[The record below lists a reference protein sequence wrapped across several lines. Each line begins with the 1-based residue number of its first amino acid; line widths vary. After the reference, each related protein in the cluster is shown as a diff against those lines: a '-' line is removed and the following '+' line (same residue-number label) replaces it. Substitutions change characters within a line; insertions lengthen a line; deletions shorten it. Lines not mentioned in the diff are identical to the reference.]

1 MKKNASSKILLSLGV
16 ATLLYS
22 SAFAQEINLTESS
35 DVGNY
40 FEENGKDINLKNPDK
55 YKGQDLN
62 IKMGV
67 WDLPNDDYDSADYRL
82 NIDIGKN
89 NTLSFTHNNGQ
100 NPAYVTNLNAT
111 AKEVKTTDIVLQA
124 FAPSVI
130 NGDLT
135 MTSSGGEAIT
145 EDEKKGS
152 GIILYNGAVEGK
164 SANGSLTIN
173 GNFTADKTLF
183 ATYGNFVKVNGTA
196 NLKNSNFGL
205 MKRSYTDLEA
215 NNVVM
220 VQAKDFNENILK
232 ANNNAGALLLKFASD
247 YISTDVQGKDPLEA
261 GTIIDIS
268 DEDKYGD
275 GEKGLV
281 DYKLSVQNC
290 GGNKCLVDYKL
301 SVQNCGGNKCLV
313 INGGATAAAKDKLV
327 QLQVDID
334 AIDKLLKNEFDFS
347 QDEEWTKAKEALEKQ
362 KTELEQL
369 KQEAEKNGGKI
380 DDEKYIDLVNKNSN
394 LNLSANDKASILA
407 LRSITE
413 QLGSIGADLA
423 SREGVK
429 LALDIKKDTDNT
441 GKSVSNLNSA
451 SSAVNTTMNISND
464 VSIGSRV
471 AMLNNPFGTYASKM
485 NGLKFAAL
493 DSDMRPSYVNEY
505 TNSVWANAFGG
516 ANIIDGDSGAMY
528 GATIGVDKQANDD
541 VLWGTYFTYANAKIK
556 DNNLEQKSDNF
567 QLGMYSTINVAP
579 QWELNLKAYAQ
590 VSPTKQDNVQ
600 TDGAYNSDYTSKFLG
615 LSANAGRVFDFSDNT
630 LFIKPFAGVNYY
642 FSYTPSHTENGAIAK
657 DIDSMK
663 NNSVSVEVGAEFRKY
678 MNENSYIFVTP
689 KIEQFVINSGD
700 DYTANLAVNNA
711 FFTSIEANNKKK
723 TYGQIIVGGNVD
735 FTNQLSMNLG
745 FGAKQILA
753 GKVDNKNETYLSG
766 QVGLKYK
773 F

>member
-22 SAFAQEINLTESS
+22 GAFAAEITFNS
-35 DVGNY
+35 DSDLNTH
-40 FEENGKDINLKNPDK
+40 FDINEKDNVATFKNEN
-55 YKGQDLN
+55 YKNQDLTFKIN
-62 IKMGV
+62 T
-67 WDLPNDDYDSADYRL
+67 LAFDDAPEDAKI
-82 NIDIGKN
+82 NIDLGN
-89 NTLSFTHNNGQ
+89 NSLTLENTRNSGGE
-100 NPAYVTNLNAT
+100 T
-111 AKEVKTTDIVLQA
+111 AALVRNFNVDAKDFKTTDIGLSYFNA
-124 FAPSVI
+124 GII
-130 NGDLT
+130 NANFT
-135 MTSSGGEAIT
+135 MV
-145 EDEKKGS
+145 GS
-152 GIILYNGAVEGK
+152 GEDFDLDNIDKNKASSLLIFNGSRENTNDTV
-164 SANGSLTIN
+164 NGSLTVN
-173 GNFTADKTLF
+173 GDFS
-183 ATYGNFVKVNGTA
+183 ATNSAIVSMKSDTFKVNGTA
-196 NLKNSNFGL
+196 TIEKSGLGFLSQSYSNL
-205 MKRSYTDLEA
+205 DA
-215 NNVVM
+215 NDFIVLR
-220 VQAKDFNENILK
+220 AKDIKTDKLNDET
-232 ANNNAGALLLKFASD
+232 NAGALILKSGSSYIDESLLNGDDYVASL
-247 YISTDVQGKDPLEA
+247 DVTA
-261 GTIIDIS
+261 
-268 DEDKYGD
+268 EDNKYG
-275 GEKGLV
+275 GVFV
-281 DYKLSVQNC
+281 DYKLSLKNC
-290 GGNKCLVDYKL
+290 GGD
-301 SVQNCGGNKCLV
+301 KCLV
-313 INGGATAAAKDKLV
+313 INGGATAAAKKLTN
-327 QLQVDID
+327 QIAVDLEAITRIID
-334 AIDKLLKNEFDFS
+334 GLDNE
-347 QDEEWTKAKEALEKQ
+347 QAKETLKKQQAEIQTMLE
-362 KTELEQL
+362 
-369 KQEAEKNGGKI
+369 EAKKNGGKI

-528 GATIGVDKQANDD
+528 GATVGVDKQANDD
-541 VLWGTYFTYANAKIK
+541 VLWGAYFTYANAKIK

-600 TDGAYNSDYTSKFLG
+600 IDGAYNSDYTSKFLG

-657 DIDSMK
+657 DIDSIK

-711 FFTSIEANNKKK
+711 FFTSVEANNKKK

>member
-22 SAFAQEINLTESS
+22 SAFAQEINLAGSS
-35 DVGNY
+35 DIGKY

-89 NTLSFTHNNGQ
+89 NTLSFTHNNDQ
-100 NPAYVTNLNAT
+100 NPVYVTNLNAT

-130 NGDLT
+130 NGNLT
-135 MTSSGGEAIT
+135 MTSSGGGAIT

-152 GIILYNGAVEGK
+152 GIILYNGNGAVEGK

-173 GNFTADKTLF
+173 GNFAADKTLF
-183 ATYGNFVKVNGTA
+183 AAYGNFVKVNGTA
-196 NLKNSNFGL
+196 NLTNSNFGL

-215 NNVVM
+215 NNVVI

-232 ANNNAGALLLKFASD
+232 ANNNAGALLLKFAGD

-261 GTIIDIS
+261 ATIIDIS

-275 GEKGLV
+275 GEKG
-281 DYKLSVQNC
+281 
-290 GGNKCLVDYKL
+290 LVDYKL

-334 AIDKLLKNEFDFS
+334 TIDKLLKNEFDSS
-347 QDEEWTKAKEALEKQ
+347 QGEEWEQAKETLKKQQAEIQTMLE
-362 KTELEQL
+362 
-369 KQEAEKNGGKI
+369 EAKKNGGKI
-380 DDEKYIDLVNKNSN
+380 DDEKYIDLVNKNLN

-528 GATIGVDKQANDD
+528 GATVGVDKQANDD
-541 VLWGTYFTYANAKIK
+541 VLWGAYFTYANAKIK

-600 TDGAYNSDYTSKFLG
+600 IDGAYNSDYTSKFLG

-657 DIDSMK
+657 DIDSIK

-711 FFTSIEANNKKK
+711 FFTSVEANNKKK

>member
-22 SAFAQEINLTESS
+22 SAFAQEINLTQSS

-55 YKGQDLN
+55 YKGQDLS

-67 WDLPNDDYDSADYRL
+67 WDLPDDYDSDDYRL

-100 NPAYVTNLNAT
+100 NPVYVTNLNAT

-130 NGDLT
+130 NGNLT
-135 MTSSGGEAIT
+135 MTSSGAETIT

-152 GIILYNGAVEGK
+152 GIILYNGNGAVEGK

-183 ATYGNFVKVNGTA
+183 AAYGNFVKVNGTA
-196 NLKNSNFGL
+196 NLTNSNFGL
-205 MKRSYTDLEA
+205 MKHSYTDLEA
-215 NNVVM
+215 NNVVI

-232 ANNNAGALLLKFASD
+232 ANNNAGALLLKFAGD

-261 GTIIDIS
+261 ATIIDIS

-275 GEKGLV
+275 GEKG
-281 DYKLSVQNC
+281 
-290 GGNKCLVDYKL
+290 LVDYKL

-334 AIDKLLKNEFDFS
+334 TIDKLLKNEFDSS
-347 QDEEWTKAKEALEKQ
+347 QGEEWEQAKETLKKQQAEIQTMLE
-362 KTELEQL
+362 
-369 KQEAEKNGGKI
+369 EAKKNGGKI
-380 DDEKYIDLVNKNSN
+380 DDEKYIDLVNKNLN

-528 GATIGVDKQANDD
+528 GATVGVDKQANDD
-541 VLWGTYFTYANAKIK
+541 VLWGAYFTYANAKIK

-663 NNSVSVEVGAEFRKY
+663 NNSVSIEVGAEFRKY

-711 FFTSIEANNKKK
+711 FFTSVEANNKKK

>member
-22 SAFAQEINLTESS
+22 GAFAAEITFNS
-35 DVGNY
+35 DSDLNTH
-40 FEENGKDINLKNPDK
+40 FDINEKDNVATFKNEN
-55 YKGQDLN
+55 YKNQDLTFKIN
-62 IKMGV
+62 T
-67 WDLPNDDYDSADYRL
+67 LAFDDAPEDAKI
-82 NIDIGKN
+82 NIDLGN
-89 NTLSFTHNNGQ
+89 NSLTLENTRNSGGE
-100 NPAYVTNLNAT
+100 T
-111 AKEVKTTDIVLQA
+111 AALVRNFNVDAKDFKTTDIGLSYFNA
-124 FAPSVI
+124 GII
-130 NGDLT
+130 NANFT
-135 MTSSGGEAIT
+135 MV
-145 EDEKKGS
+145 GS
-152 GIILYNGAVEGK
+152 GEDFDLDNIDKNKASSLLIFNGSRENTNDTV
-164 SANGSLTIN
+164 NGSLTVN
-173 GNFTADKTLF
+173 GDFS
-183 ATYGNFVKVNGTA
+183 ATNSAIVSMKSDTFKVNGTA
-196 NLKNSNFGL
+196 TIEKSGLGFLSQSYSNLDVNDFIAL
-205 MKRSYTDLEA
+205 R
-215 NNVVM
+215 
-220 VQAKDFNENILK
+220 AKDIKTDTLNEDTNTGALILK
-232 ANNNAGALLLKFASD
+232 TASSYIDESLLNGDDYVASLDVTAENN
-247 YISTDVQGKDPLEA
+247 
-261 GTIIDIS
+261 
-268 DEDKYGD
+268 KYG
-275 GEKGLV
+275 GVFV
-281 DYKLSVQNC
+281 DYKLSLKNC
-290 GGNKCLVDYKL
+290 GGD
-301 SVQNCGGNKCLV
+301 KCLV
-313 INGGATAAAKDKLV
+313 INGGATAAAKKLTN
-327 QLQVDID
+327 QIAVDLEAITRIID
-334 AIDKLLKNEFDFS
+334 GLDNE
-347 QDEEWTKAKEALEKQ
+347 QAKEALEKQ
-362 KTELEQL
+362 KTELKKLQ
-369 KQEAEKNGGKI
+369 QEAMQNGGKI
-380 DDEKYIDLVNKNSN
+380 DDEKYIDLVNKNLN

-429 LALDIKKDTDNT
+429 LALQIKKDTDNT

-528 GATIGVDKQANDD
+528 GATVGVDKQANDD
-541 VLWGTYFTYANAKIK
+541 VLWGAYFTYANAKIK

-567 QLGMYSTINVAP
+567 QLGMYSTINIAP

-711 FFTSIEANNKKK
+711 FFTSVEANNKKK

>member
-22 SAFAQEINLTESS
+22 SAFAQEINLTQSS
-35 DVGNY
+35 DIGNY

-89 NTLSFTHNNGQ
+89 NTLSFTHNNKGE
-100 NPAYVTNLNAT
+100 PAYVTNLNAT

-124 FAPSVI
+124 SAPSVI
-130 NGDLT
+130 NGNLT
-135 MTSSGGEAIT
+135 MTSSGGGAIT

-152 GIILYNGAVEGK
+152 GIILYNGNGAVEGK

-173 GNFTADKTLF
+173 GNFAADKTLF
-183 ATYGNFVKVNGTA
+183 AAYGNFVKVNGTA
-196 NLKNSNFGL
+196 NLTNSNFGL

-215 NNVVM
+215 NNVVI

-232 ANNNAGALLLKFASD
+232 ANNNAGALLLKFAGD

-290 GGNKCLVDYKL
+290 GGNKCLV
-301 SVQNCGGNKCLV
+301 

-334 AIDKLLKNEFDFS
+334 TIDKLLKNEFDSS
-347 QDEEWTKAKEALEKQ
+347 QGEEWEQAKETLKKQQAEIQTMLE
-362 KTELEQL
+362 
-369 KQEAEKNGGKI
+369 EAKKNGGKI
-380 DDEKYIDLVNKNSN
+380 DDEKYIDLVNKNLN

-528 GATIGVDKQANDD
+528 GATVGVDKQANDD
-541 VLWGTYFTYANAKIK
+541 VLWGAYFTYANAKIK

-600 TDGAYNSDYTSKFLG
+600 IDGAYNSDYTSKFLG

-711 FFTSIEANNKKK
+711 FFTSVEANNKKK

>member
-22 SAFAQEINLTESS
+22 SAFAQEINLTQSS

-67 WDLPNDDYDSADYRL
+67 WDLPDDYDSADYRL

-89 NTLSFTHNNGQ
+89 NTLSFTHNNDQ
-100 NPAYVTNLNAT
+100 NPVYVTNLNAT

-130 NGDLT
+130 NGNLT
-135 MTSSGGEAIT
+135 MTSSGAGAIT
-145 EDEKKGS
+145 EDEQKGS
-152 GIILYNGAVEGK
+152 GIILYNGVEGK

-196 NLKNSNFGL
+196 NLTNSNFGL

-220 VQAKDFNENILK
+220 VQAKDFNEDILK
-232 ANNNAGALLLKFASD
+232 ANNNAGALLLKFAGD

-261 GTIIDIS
+261 ATIIDIS

-275 GEKGLV
+275 GEKG
-281 DYKLSVQNC
+281 
-290 GGNKCLVDYKL
+290 LVDYKL

-334 AIDKLLKNEFDFS
+334 TIDKLLKNEFDSS
-347 QDEEWTKAKEALEKQ
+347 QGEEWEQAKETLKKQQAEIQTMLE
-362 KTELEQL
+362 
-369 KQEAEKNGGKI
+369 EAKKNGGKI
-380 DDEKYIDLVNKNSN
+380 DDEKYIDLVNKNLN

-528 GATIGVDKQANDD
+528 GATVGVDKQANDD
-541 VLWGTYFTYANAKIK
+541 VLWGAYFTYANAKIK

-600 TDGAYNSDYTSKFLG
+600 IDGAYNSDYTSKFLG
-615 LSANAGRVFDFSDNT
+615 LSANAGRVFDLSDNT

-711 FFTSIEANNKKK
+711 FFTSVEANNKKK

>member
-22 SAFAQEINLTESS
+22 SAFAQEINLTQSS

-89 NTLSFTHNNGQ
+89 NTLSFTHNNDQ
-100 NPAYVTNLNAT
+100 NPVYVTNLNAT

-130 NGDLT
+130 NGNLT
-135 MTSSGGEAIT
+135 MTSSGGGAIT

-152 GIILYNGAVEGK
+152 GIILYNGNGAVEGK

-173 GNFTADKTLF
+173 GNFAADKTLF
-183 ATYGNFVKVNGTA
+183 AAYGNFVKVNGTA
-196 NLKNSNFGL
+196 NLTNSNFGL

-215 NNVVM
+215 NNVVI

-232 ANNNAGALLLKFASD
+232 ANNNAGALLLKFAGD

-290 GGNKCLVDYKL
+290 GGNKCLV
-301 SVQNCGGNKCLV
+301 

-334 AIDKLLKNEFDFS
+334 TIDKLLKNEFDSS
-347 QDEEWTKAKEALEKQ
+347 QGEEWEQAKETLKKQQAEIQTMLE
-362 KTELEQL
+362 
-369 KQEAEKNGGKI
+369 EAKKNGGKI
-380 DDEKYIDLVNKNSN
+380 DDEKYIDLVNKNLN

-528 GATIGVDKQANDD
+528 GATVGVDKQANDD
-541 VLWGTYFTYANAKIK
+541 VLWGAYFTYANAKIK

-600 TDGAYNSDYTSKFLG
+600 IDGAYNSDYTSKFLG

-657 DIDSMK
+657 DIDSIK

-711 FFTSIEANNKKK
+711 FFTSVEANNKKK

>member
-22 SAFAQEINLTESS
+22 GAFAQEIDLTQSS
-35 DVGNY
+35 DIGKY
-40 FEENGKDINLKNPDK
+40 FEENGKDINLKNPDN
-55 YKGQDLN
+55 YKGQDLS
-62 IKMGV
+62 IKMSV
-67 WDLPNDDYDSADYRL
+67 WDLPNDDYDSADYRF

-89 NTLSFTHNNGQ
+89 NTLSFKHNNSEH
-100 NPAYVTNLNAT
+100 PAYVTNLNAT
-111 AKEVKTTDIVLQA
+111 AKKVKTTDIVLQA

-135 MTSSGGEAIT
+135 MTSSLDEAIT

-152 GIILYNGAVEGK
+152 GIILYNGAGETQ

-173 GNFTADKTLF
+173 GNFTVDKTLF

-196 NLKNSNFGL
+196 NLTNSNFGL
-205 MKRSYTDLEA
+205 IKRSYTDLEA

-220 VQAKDFNENILK
+220 VQAKDFNKDILEEK
-232 ANNNAGALLLKFASD
+232 SNNNAGALLVKFLND
-247 YISTDVQGKDPLEA
+247 YVSTDLHGKDVIETGA
-261 GTIIDIS
+261 VIDIS
-268 DEDKYGD
+268 DEDEYGD
-275 GEKGLV
+275 GKKGLV

-290 GGNKCLVDYKL
+290 GGNKCLV
-301 SVQNCGGNKCLV
+301 V
-313 INGGATAAAKDKLV
+313 NGGATAAAKDKLT
-327 QLQVDID
+327 QLKVDIN
-334 AIDKLLKNEFDFS
+334 AIDKLLKNKFDS
-347 QDEEWTKAKEALEKQ
+347 DQDEEWKQAKEALEKQ
-362 KTELEQL
+362 KTELEKLQ
-369 KQEAEKNGGKI
+369 QEAMQNGGKI
-380 DDEKYIDLVNKNSN
+380 DDEKYIDLVNKNLN

-528 GATIGVDKQANDD
+528 GATVGVDKQANDD
-541 VLWGTYFTYANAKIK
+541 VLWGAYFTYANAKIK

-600 TDGAYNSDYTSKFLG
+600 IDGAYNSDYTSKFLG

-711 FFTSIEANNKKK
+711 FFTSVEANNKKK

>member
-22 SAFAQEINLTESS
+22 GAFAAEITFNS
-35 DVGNY
+35 DSDLNTH
-40 FEENGKDINLKNPDK
+40 FDINEKDNVTTFKNEN
-55 YKGQDLN
+55 YKNQDLTFKIN
-62 IKMGV
+62 T
-67 WDLPNDDYDSADYRL
+67 LAFDDAPEDAKI
-82 NIDIGKN
+82 NIDLGNNSLTLENTRNSGGK
-89 NTLSFTHNNGQ
+89 
-100 NPAYVTNLNAT
+100 T
-111 AKEVKTTDIVLQA
+111 AALVRNFNVDAKDFKTTDIGLSYFNA
-124 FAPSVI
+124 
-130 NGDLT
+130 
-135 MTSSGGEAIT
+135 
-145 EDEKKGS
+145 
-152 GIILYNGAVEGK
+152 GIINANFTMVGSDEDFDLDNIDKNKASSLLIFNGSRENTNDTV
-164 SANGSLTIN
+164 NGSLTVN
-173 GNFTADKTLF
+173 GDFS
-183 ATYGNFVKVNGTA
+183 ATNSAIVSMKSDTFKVNGTA
-196 NLKNSNFGL
+196 TIEKSGLGFLSQSYSNLDVNDFIAL
-205 MKRSYTDLEA
+205 R
-215 NNVVM
+215 
-220 VQAKDFNENILK
+220 AKDIKTDKLNDET
-232 ANNNAGALLLKFASD
+232 NAGALILKTASSYINENLLNGDDSIA
-247 YISTDVQGKDPLEA
+247 YLDV
-261 GTIIDIS
+261 T
-268 DEDKYGD
+268 DEDNKYG
-275 GEKGLV
+275 GVFV
-281 DYKLSVQNC
+281 DYKLSLKNC
-290 GGNKCLVDYKL
+290 GGD
-301 SVQNCGGNKCLV
+301 KCLV
-313 INGGATAAAKDKLV
+313 INGGATAAAKKLTN
-327 QLQVDID
+327 QIAVDLEAITRIID
-334 AIDKLLKNEFDFS
+334 DLDNE
-347 QDEEWTKAKEALEKQ
+347 QAKEALEKQ

-528 GATIGVDKQANDD
+528 GATVGVDKQANDD

-567 QLGMYSTINVAP
+567 QLGMYSTINIAP

-600 TDGAYNSDYTSKFLG
+600 IDGAYNSDYTSKFLG

>member
-22 SAFAQEINLTESS
+22 GAFAAEITFNS
-35 DVGNY
+35 DSDLNTH
-40 FEENGKDINLKNPDK
+40 FDINEKDNVATFKNEN
-55 YKGQDLN
+55 YKNQDLTFKIN
-62 IKMGV
+62 T
-67 WDLPNDDYDSADYRL
+67 LAFDDAPEDAKI
-82 NIDIGKN
+82 NIDLGN
-89 NTLSFTHNNGQ
+89 NSLTLENTRNSSGE
-100 NPAYVTNLNAT
+100 T
-111 AKEVKTTDIVLQA
+111 AALVRNFNVDAKDFKTTDIGLSYFNA
-124 FAPSVI
+124 GII
-130 NGDLT
+130 NANFTMVGGEDFDLDNIDKNK
-135 MTSSGGEAIT
+135 TSSLLIFN
-145 EDEKKGS
+145 GS
-152 GIILYNGAVEGK
+152 RENTNDTV
-164 SANGSLTIN
+164 NGSLTVN
-173 GNFTADKTLF
+173 GDFS
-183 ATYGNFVKVNGTA
+183 ATNSAIVSMKSDTFKVNGTA
-196 NLKNSNFGL
+196 TLKEADLGFLSQSYSNLDVNDFIAL
-205 MKRSYTDLEA
+205 R
-215 NNVVM
+215 
-220 VQAKDFNENILK
+220 AKDIKTDKLNDET
-232 ANNNAGALLLKFASD
+232 NAGALILKSASSYIDESLLNGDDYVASL
-247 YISTDVQGKDPLEA
+247 DVTA
-261 GTIIDIS
+261 
-268 DEDKYGD
+268 EDNKYG
-275 GEKGLV
+275 GVFV
-281 DYKLSVQNC
+281 DYKLSLKNC
-290 GGNKCLVDYKL
+290 GGD
-301 SVQNCGGNKCLV
+301 KCLV
-313 INGGATAAAKDKLV
+313 INGGATAAAKNLTN
-327 QLQVDID
+327 QIAVDLEAITRIID
-334 AIDKLLKNEFDFS
+334 GLDNE
-347 QDEEWTKAKEALEKQ
+347 QAKEALQEQ
-362 KTELEQL
+362 KTELEKLQ
-369 KQEAEKNGGKI
+369 QEAMQNGGKI

-528 GATIGVDKQANDD
+528 GATVGVDKQANDD

-600 TDGAYNSDYTSKFLG
+600 IDGAYNSDYTSKFLG

-711 FFTSIEANNKKK
+711 FFTSVEANNKKK

>member
-22 SAFAQEINLTESS
+22 SAFAQEINLTQSS
-35 DVGNY
+35 DVGKY
-40 FEENGKDINLKNPDK
+40 FEENGKDINLKNPDQ
-55 YKGQDLN
+55 YKGQDLS

-82 NIDIGKN
+82 NIDIGKD
-89 NTLSFTHNNGQ
+89 NTLSFTHNNKE

-130 NGDLT
+130 NGNLT
-135 MTSSGGEAIT
+135 MTSSGAGTIT

-152 GIILYNGAVEGK
+152 GIILYNGNGAVEGK

-183 ATYGNFVKVNGTA
+183 AAYGNFVKVNGTA
-196 NLKNSNFGL
+196 NLTNSNFGL

-215 NNVVM
+215 NNVVI

-232 ANNNAGALLLKFASD
+232 ANNNAGALLLKFAGD

-290 GGNKCLVDYKL
+290 GGNKCLV
-301 SVQNCGGNKCLV
+301 

-334 AIDKLLKNEFDFS
+334 TIDKLLKNEFDSS
-347 QDEEWTKAKEALEKQ
+347 QGEEWEQAKETLKKQQAEIQTMLE
-362 KTELEQL
+362 
-369 KQEAEKNGGKI
+369 EAKKNGGKI
-380 DDEKYIDLVNKNSN
+380 DDEKYIDLVNKNLN

-528 GATIGVDKQANDD
+528 GATVGVDKQANDD
-541 VLWGTYFTYANAKIK
+541 VLWGAYFTYANAKIK

-600 TDGAYNSDYTSKFLG
+600 IDGAYNSDYTSKFLG

-711 FFTSIEANNKKK
+711 FFTSVEANNKKK

>member
-22 SAFAQEINLTESS
+22 SAFAQEINLTQSS
-35 DVGNY
+35 DIGKY
-40 FEENGKDINLKNPDK
+40 FEENGKDINLKNPDD
-55 YKGQDLN
+55 YKGKDLS

-67 WDLPNDDYDSADYRL
+67 WDLPDDYDSDDYRL

-89 NTLSFTHNNGQ
+89 NTLSFTHNNDQ
-100 NPAYVTNLNAT
+100 NPVYVTNLNAT

-130 NGDLT
+130 NGNLT
-135 MTSSGGEAIT
+135 MTSSGAGAIT
-145 EDEKKGS
+145 EDEQKGS
-152 GIILYNGAVEGK
+152 GIILYNGVEGK

-196 NLKNSNFGL
+196 NLTNSNFGL

-215 NNVVM
+215 NNVVI

-232 ANNNAGALLLKFASD
+232 ANNNAGALLLKFAGD

-290 GGNKCLVDYKL
+290 GGNKCLV
-301 SVQNCGGNKCLV
+301 

-334 AIDKLLKNEFDFS
+334 TIDKLLKNEFDSS
-347 QDEEWTKAKEALEKQ
+347 QGEEWEQAKETLKKQQAEIQTMLE
-362 KTELEQL
+362 
-369 KQEAEKNGGKI
+369 EAKKNGGKI

-528 GATIGVDKQANDD
+528 GATVGVDKQANDD
-541 VLWGTYFTYANAKIK
+541 VLWGAYFTYANAKIK

-600 TDGAYNSDYTSKFLG
+600 IDGAYNSDYTSKFLG

-711 FFTSIEANNKKK
+711 FFTSVEANNKKK

>member
-22 SAFAQEINLTESS
+22 SAFAQEINLTQSS

-100 NPAYVTNLNAT
+100 NPVYVTNLNAT

-124 FAPSVI
+124 SAPSVI
-130 NGDLT
+130 NGNLT
-135 MTSSGGEAIT
+135 MTSSGGGAIT

-152 GIILYNGAVEGK
+152 GIILYNGNGAVEGK

-173 GNFTADKTLF
+173 GNFAADKTLF
-183 ATYGNFVKVNGTA
+183 AAYGNFVKVNGTA
-196 NLKNSNFGL
+196 NLTNSNFGL

-215 NNVVM
+215 NNVVI

-232 ANNNAGALLLKFASD
+232 ANNNAGALLLKFAGD

-290 GGNKCLVDYKL
+290 GGNKCLV
-301 SVQNCGGNKCLV
+301 

-334 AIDKLLKNEFDFS
+334 TIDKLLKNEFDSS
-347 QDEEWTKAKEALEKQ
+347 QGEEWEQAKETLKKQQAEIQTMLE
-362 KTELEQL
+362 
-369 KQEAEKNGGKI
+369 EAKKNGGKI

-528 GATIGVDKQANDD
+528 GATVGVDKQANDD
-541 VLWGTYFTYANAKIK
+541 VLWGAYFTYANAKIK

-600 TDGAYNSDYTSKFLG
+600 IDGAYNSDYTSKFLG

-663 NNSVSVEVGAEFRKY
+663 NNSVSIEVGAEFRKY

-711 FFTSIEANNKKK
+711 FFTSVEANNKKK

>member
-22 SAFAQEINLTESS
+22 GAFAAEITFNS
-35 DVGNY
+35 DSDLNTH
-40 FEENGKDINLKNPDK
+40 FDINEKDNVATFKNEN
-55 YKGQDLN
+55 YKNQDLTFKIN
-62 IKMGV
+62 T
-67 WDLPNDDYDSADYRL
+67 LAFDDAPEDAKI
-82 NIDIGKN
+82 NIDLGN
-89 NTLSFTHNNGQ
+89 NSLTLENTRNSGGE
-100 NPAYVTNLNAT
+100 T
-111 AKEVKTTDIVLQA
+111 AALVRNFNVDAKDFKTTDIGLSYFNA
-124 FAPSVI
+124 GII
-130 NGDLT
+130 NANFT
-135 MTSSGGEAIT
+135 MV
-145 EDEKKGS
+145 GS
-152 GIILYNGAVEGK
+152 GEDFDLDNIDKNKASSLLIFNGSRENTNDTV
-164 SANGSLTIN
+164 NGSLTVN
-173 GNFTADKTLF
+173 GDFS
-183 ATYGNFVKVNGTA
+183 ATNSAIVSMKSDTFKVNGTA
-196 NLKNSNFGL
+196 TIEKSGLGFLSQSYSNLDVNDFIAL
-205 MKRSYTDLEA
+205 R
-215 NNVVM
+215 
-220 VQAKDFNENILK
+220 AKDIKTDKLNDET
-232 ANNNAGALLLKFASD
+232 NAGALILKSASSYIDESLLNDDDYVASL
-247 YISTDVQGKDPLEA
+247 DVTA
-261 GTIIDIS
+261 
-268 DEDKYGD
+268 EDNKYG
-275 GEKGLV
+275 GVFV
-281 DYKLSVQNC
+281 DYKLSLKNC
-290 GGNKCLVDYKL
+290 GGD
-301 SVQNCGGNKCLV
+301 KCLV
-313 INGGATAAAKDKLV
+313 INGGATAAAKKLTN
-327 QLQVDID
+327 QIAVDLEAITRIID
-334 AIDKLLKNEFDFS
+334 GLDNE
-347 QDEEWTKAKEALEKQ
+347 QAKEALQEQ

-528 GATIGVDKQANDD
+528 GATVGVDKQANDD
-541 VLWGTYFTYANAKIK
+541 VLWGAYFTYANAKIK

-600 TDGAYNSDYTSKFLG
+600 IDGAYNSDYTSKFLG

-711 FFTSIEANNKKK
+711 FFTSVEANNKKK

-753 GKVDNKNETYLSG
+753 GKVDNKNEAYLSG

>member
-22 SAFAQEINLTESS
+22 SAFAQEINLTQSS

-89 NTLSFTHNNGQ
+89 NTLSFTHNNDQ
-100 NPAYVTNLNAT
+100 NPVYVTNLNAT

-124 FAPSVI
+124 SAPSVI
-130 NGDLT
+130 NGNLT
-135 MTSSGGEAIT
+135 MTSSGAETIT

-152 GIILYNGAVEGK
+152 GIILYNGNGAVEGK

-173 GNFTADKTLF
+173 GNFAADKTLF
-183 ATYGNFVKVNGTA
+183 AAYGNFVKVNGTA
-196 NLKNSNFGL
+196 NLTNSNFGL

-215 NNVVM
+215 NNVVI

-232 ANNNAGALLLKFASD
+232 ANNNAGALLLKFAGD

-261 GTIIDIS
+261 ATIIDIS

-275 GEKGLV
+275 GEKG
-281 DYKLSVQNC
+281 
-290 GGNKCLVDYKL
+290 LVDYKL

-334 AIDKLLKNEFDFS
+334 TIDKLLKNEFDSS
-347 QDEEWTKAKEALEKQ
+347 QGEEWEQAKETLKKQQAEIQTMLE
-362 KTELEQL
+362 
-369 KQEAEKNGGKI
+369 EAKKNGGKI
-380 DDEKYIDLVNKNSN
+380 DDEKYIDLVNKNLN

-528 GATIGVDKQANDD
+528 GATVGVDKQANDD
-541 VLWGTYFTYANAKIK
+541 VLWGAYFTYANAKIK

-600 TDGAYNSDYTSKFLG
+600 IDGAYNSDYTSKFLG

-711 FFTSIEANNKKK
+711 FFTSVEANNKKK

>member
-22 SAFAQEINLTESS
+22 SAFAQEINLTQSS

-55 YKGQDLN
+55 YKGQDLS

-67 WDLPNDDYDSADYRL
+67 WDLPDDYDSDDYRL

-100 NPAYVTNLNAT
+100 NPVYVTNLNAT

-130 NGDLT
+130 NGNLT
-135 MTSSGGEAIT
+135 MTSSGAETIT

-152 GIILYNGAVEGK
+152 GIILYNGNGAVEGK

-183 ATYGNFVKVNGTA
+183 AAYGNFVKVNGTA
-196 NLKNSNFGL
+196 NLTNSNFGL
-205 MKRSYTDLEA
+205 MKHSYTDLEA
-215 NNVVM
+215 NNVVI

-232 ANNNAGALLLKFASD
+232 ANNNAGALLLKFAGD

-261 GTIIDIS
+261 ATIIDIS

-275 GEKGLV
+275 GEKG
-281 DYKLSVQNC
+281 
-290 GGNKCLVDYKL
+290 LVDYKL

-334 AIDKLLKNEFDFS
+334 TIDKLLKNEFDSS
-347 QDEEWTKAKEALEKQ
+347 QGEEWEQAKEALQEQ
-362 KTELEQL
+362 KTKLEKLQ
-369 KQEAEKNGGKI
+369 QEAMQNGGKI

-528 GATIGVDKQANDD
+528 GATVGVDKQANDD
-541 VLWGTYFTYANAKIK
+541 VLWGAYFTYANAKIK

-600 TDGAYNSDYTSKFLG
+600 IDGAYNSDYTRKFLG
-615 LSANAGRVFDFSDNT
+615 LSANAGRVFDLSDNT

-657 DIDSMK
+657 DIDSIK

-711 FFTSIEANNKKK
+711 FFTSVEANNKKK

>member
-22 SAFAQEINLTESS
+22 GAFAAEITFNS
-35 DVGNY
+35 DSDLNTH
-40 FEENGKDINLKNPDK
+40 FDINEKDNVATFKNEN
-55 YKGQDLN
+55 YKNQDLTFKIN
-62 IKMGV
+62 T
-67 WDLPNDDYDSADYRL
+67 LAFDDAPEDAKI
-82 NIDIGKN
+82 NIDLGN
-89 NTLSFTHNNGQ
+89 NSLTLENTRNSSGE
-100 NPAYVTNLNAT
+100 T
-111 AKEVKTTDIVLQA
+111 AALVRNFNVDAKDFKTTDIGLSYFNA
-124 FAPSVI
+124 GII
-130 NGDLT
+130 NANFT
-135 MTSSGGEAIT
+135 MV
-145 EDEKKGS
+145 GS
-152 GIILYNGAVEGK
+152 GEDFDLDNIDKNKASSLLIFNGSRENTNDTV
-164 SANGSLTIN
+164 NGSLTVN
-173 GNFTADKTLF
+173 GDFS
-183 ATYGNFVKVNGTA
+183 ATNSAIVSMKSDTFKVNGTA
-196 NLKNSNFGL
+196 TLKEAGLGFLSQSYSNLDVNDFIAL
-205 MKRSYTDLEA
+205 R
-215 NNVVM
+215 
-220 VQAKDFNENILK
+220 AKDIKTDKLNDET
-232 ANNNAGALLLKFASD
+232 NAGALILKSASSYIDESLLNGDDYVASL
-247 YISTDVQGKDPLEA
+247 DVTA
-261 GTIIDIS
+261 
-268 DEDKYGD
+268 EDNKYG
-275 GEKGLV
+275 GVFV
-281 DYKLSVQNC
+281 DYKLSLKNC
-290 GGNKCLVDYKL
+290 GGD
-301 SVQNCGGNKCLV
+301 KCLV
-313 INGGATAAAKDKLV
+313 INGGATAAAKKLTN
-327 QLQVDID
+327 QIAVDLEAITRIID
-334 AIDKLLKNEFDFS
+334 GLDNE
-347 QDEEWTKAKEALEKQ
+347 QAKEALEKQ
-362 KTELEQL
+362 KTELEKLQ
-369 KQEAEKNGGKI
+369 QEAMQNGGKI
-380 DDEKYIDLVNKNSN
+380 DDEKYIDLVNKNLN

-528 GATIGVDKQANDD
+528 GATVGVDKQANDD
-541 VLWGTYFTYANAKIK
+541 VLWGAYFTYANAKIK

-567 QLGMYSTINVAP
+567 QLGMYSTINIAP

-600 TDGAYNSDYTSKFLG
+600 IDGAYNSDYTSKFLG

-711 FFTSIEANNKKK
+711 FFTSVEANNKKK

>member
-22 SAFAQEINLTESS
+22 GAFAAEITFNS
-35 DVGNY
+35 DSDLNTH
-40 FEENGKDINLKNPDK
+40 FDINEKDNVATFKNEN
-55 YKGQDLN
+55 YKNQDLTFKIN
-62 IKMGV
+62 T
-67 WDLPNDDYDSADYRL
+67 LAFDDAPEDAKI
-82 NIDIGKN
+82 NIDLGN
-89 NTLSFTHNNGQ
+89 NSLTLENTRNSGGE
-100 NPAYVTNLNAT
+100 T
-111 AKEVKTTDIVLQA
+111 AALVRNFNVDAKDFKTTDIGLSYFNA
-124 FAPSVI
+124 GII
-130 NGDLT
+130 NANFT
-135 MTSSGGEAIT
+135 MV
-145 EDEKKGS
+145 GS
-152 GIILYNGAVEGK
+152 GEDFDLDNIDKNKASSLLIFNGSRENTNDTV
-164 SANGSLTIN
+164 NGSLTVN
-173 GNFTADKTLF
+173 GDFS
-183 ATYGNFVKVNGTA
+183 ATNSAIVSMKSDTFKVNGTA
-196 NLKNSNFGL
+196 TIEKSGLGFLSQSYSNLDVNDFIAL
-205 MKRSYTDLEA
+205 R
-215 NNVVM
+215 
-220 VQAKDFNENILK
+220 AKDIKTDKLNDET
-232 ANNNAGALLLKFASD
+232 NAGALILKSASSYIDESLLNDDDYVASL
-247 YISTDVQGKDPLEA
+247 DVTA
-261 GTIIDIS
+261 
-268 DEDKYGD
+268 EDNKYG
-275 GEKGLV
+275 GVFV
-281 DYKLSVQNC
+281 DYKLSLKNC
-290 GGNKCLVDYKL
+290 GGD
-301 SVQNCGGNKCLV
+301 KCLV
-313 INGGATAAAKDKLV
+313 INGGATAAAKKLTN
-327 QLQVDID
+327 QIAVDLEAITRIID
-334 AIDKLLKNEFDFS
+334 GLDNE
-347 QDEEWTKAKEALEKQ
+347 QAKEALQEQ

-380 DDEKYIDLVNKNSN
+380 DDEKYIDLVNKNLN

-528 GATIGVDKQANDD
+528 GATVGVDKQANDD
-541 VLWGTYFTYANAKIK
+541 VLWGAYFTYANAKIK

-600 TDGAYNSDYTSKFLG
+600 IDGAYNSDYTSKFLG

-663 NNSVSVEVGAEFRKY
+663 NNSVSIEVGAEFRKY

-711 FFTSIEANNKKK
+711 FFTSVEANNKKK

>member
-22 SAFAQEINLTESS
+22 SAFAQEINLTQSS

-100 NPAYVTNLNAT
+100 NPVYVTNLNAT

-124 FAPSVI
+124 SAPSVI
-130 NGDLT
+130 NGNLT
-135 MTSSGGEAIT
+135 MTSSGGGAIT

-152 GIILYNGAVEGK
+152 GIILYNGNGAVEGK

-173 GNFTADKTLF
+173 GNFAADKTLF
-183 ATYGNFVKVNGTA
+183 AAYGNFVKVNGTA
-196 NLKNSNFGL
+196 NLTNSNFGL

-215 NNVVM
+215 NNVVI

-232 ANNNAGALLLKFASD
+232 ANNNAGALLLKFAGD

-261 GTIIDIS
+261 ITIIDIS

-275 GEKGLV
+275 GEKG
-281 DYKLSVQNC
+281 
-290 GGNKCLVDYKL
+290 LVDYKL

-334 AIDKLLKNEFDFS
+334 TIDKLLKSEFDSS
-347 QDEEWTKAKEALEKQ
+347 QGEEWEQAKETLKKQQAEIQTMLE
-362 KTELEQL
+362 
-369 KQEAEKNGGKI
+369 EAKKNGGKI
-380 DDEKYIDLVNKNSN
+380 DDEKYIDLVNKNLN

-528 GATIGVDKQANDD
+528 GATVGVDKQANDD
-541 VLWGTYFTYANAKIK
+541 VLWGAYFTYANAKIK

-600 TDGAYNSDYTSKFLG
+600 IDGAYNSDYTSKFLG

-711 FFTSIEANNKKK
+711 FFTSVEANNKKK

>member
-22 SAFAQEINLTESS
+22 SAFAQEINLTQSS

-55 YKGQDLN
+55 YKRQDLN

-89 NTLSFTHNNGQ
+89 NTLSFTHNNDQ
-100 NPAYVTNLNAT
+100 NPVYVTNLNAT

-130 NGDLT
+130 NGNLT
-135 MTSSGGEAIT
+135 MTSSGGGAIT

-152 GIILYNGAVEGK
+152 GIILYNGNGAVEGK

-173 GNFTADKTLF
+173 GNFAADKTLF
-183 ATYGNFVKVNGTA
+183 AAYGNFVKVNGTA
-196 NLKNSNFGL
+196 NLTNSNFGL

-215 NNVVM
+215 NNVVI

-232 ANNNAGALLLKFASD
+232 ANNNAGALLLKFAGD

-290 GGNKCLVDYKL
+290 GGNKCLV
-301 SVQNCGGNKCLV
+301 

-334 AIDKLLKNEFDFS
+334 TIDKLLKNEFDSS
-347 QDEEWTKAKEALEKQ
+347 QGEEWEQAKETLKKQQAEIQTMLE
-362 KTELEQL
+362 
-369 KQEAEKNGGKI
+369 EAKKNGGKI
-380 DDEKYIDLVNKNSN
+380 DDEKYIDLVNKNLN

-528 GATIGVDKQANDD
+528 GATVGVDKQANDD
-541 VLWGTYFTYANAKIK
+541 VLWGAYFTYANAKIK

-600 TDGAYNSDYTSKFLG
+600 IDGAYNSDYTSKFLG

-711 FFTSIEANNKKK
+711 FFTSVEANNKKK

>member
-22 SAFAQEINLTESS
+22 SAFAQEINLTGSS
-35 DVGNY
+35 DIGNY

-67 WDLPNDDYDSADYRL
+67 WDLPDDYDSDDYRL

-100 NPAYVTNLNAT
+100 NPVYVTNLNAT

-130 NGDLT
+130 NGNLT
-135 MTSSGGEAIT
+135 MTSSGAETIT

-152 GIILYNGAVEGK
+152 GIILYNGNGAVEGK

-183 ATYGNFVKVNGTA
+183 AAYGNFVKVNGTA
-196 NLKNSNFGL
+196 NLTNSNFGL

-215 NNVVM
+215 NNVVI

-232 ANNNAGALLLKFASD
+232 ANNNAGALLLKFAGD

-261 GTIIDIS
+261 ATIIDIS

-275 GEKGLV
+275 GEKG
-281 DYKLSVQNC
+281 
-290 GGNKCLVDYKL
+290 LVDYKL

-334 AIDKLLKNEFDFS
+334 TIDKLLKNEFDSS
-347 QDEEWTKAKEALEKQ
+347 QGEEWEQAKETLKKQQAEIQTMLE
-362 KTELEQL
+362 
-369 KQEAEKNGGKI
+369 EAKKNGGKI
-380 DDEKYIDLVNKNSN
+380 DDEKYIDLVNKNLN

-528 GATIGVDKQANDD
+528 GATVGVDKQANDD
-541 VLWGTYFTYANAKIK
+541 VLWGAYFTYANAKIK

-600 TDGAYNSDYTSKFLG
+600 IDGAYNSDYTSKFLG

-711 FFTSIEANNKKK
+711 FFTSVEANNKKK

>member
-22 SAFAQEINLTESS
+22 GAFAQEINLTQSS
-35 DVGNY
+35 DVGKY

-89 NTLSFTHNNGQ
+89 NTLSFTHNNDQ
-100 NPAYVTNLNAT
+100 NPVYVTNLNAT

-124 FAPSVI
+124 SAPSVI
-130 NGDLT
+130 NGNLT
-135 MTSSGGEAIT
+135 MTSSGAGTIT

-152 GIILYNGAVEGK
+152 GIILYNGNGAVEGK

-183 ATYGNFVKVNGTA
+183 AAYGNFVKVNGTA
-196 NLKNSNFGL
+196 NLTNSNFGL

-215 NNVVM
+215 NNVVI

-232 ANNNAGALLLKFASD
+232 ANNNAGALLLKFAGD

-290 GGNKCLVDYKL
+290 GGNKCLV
-301 SVQNCGGNKCLV
+301 

-334 AIDKLLKNEFDFS
+334 TIDKLLKNEFDSS
-347 QDEEWTKAKEALEKQ
+347 QGEEWEQAKETLKKQQAEIQTMLE
-362 KTELEQL
+362 
-369 KQEAEKNGGKI
+369 EAKKNGGKI
-380 DDEKYIDLVNKNSN
+380 DDEKYIDLVNKNLN

-528 GATIGVDKQANDD
+528 GATVGVDKQANDD
-541 VLWGTYFTYANAKIK
+541 VLWGAYFTYANAKIK

-600 TDGAYNSDYTSKFLG
+600 IDGAYNSDYTSKFLG

-657 DIDSMK
+657 DIDSIK

>member
-22 SAFAQEINLTESS
+22 SAFAQEINLTQSS

-89 NTLSFTHNNGQ
+89 NTLSFTHNNDQ
-100 NPAYVTNLNAT
+100 NPVYVTNLNAT

-130 NGDLT
+130 NGNLT
-135 MTSSGGEAIT
+135 MTSSGGGAIT

-152 GIILYNGAVEGK
+152 GIILYNGNGAVEGK

-173 GNFTADKTLF
+173 GNFAADKTLF
-183 ATYGNFVKVNGTA
+183 AAYGNFVKVNGTA
-196 NLKNSNFGL
+196 NLTNSNFGL

-215 NNVVM
+215 NNVVI

-232 ANNNAGALLLKFASD
+232 ANNNAGALLLKFAGD

-261 GTIIDIS
+261 ATIIDIS

-275 GEKGLV
+275 GEKG
-281 DYKLSVQNC
+281 
-290 GGNKCLVDYKL
+290 LVDYKL

-334 AIDKLLKNEFDFS
+334 TIDKLLKNEFDSS
-347 QDEEWTKAKEALEKQ
+347 QGEEWEQAKETLKKQQAEIQTMLE
-362 KTELEQL
+362 
-369 KQEAEKNGGKI
+369 EAEKNGGKI

-429 LALDIKKDTDNT
+429 LALQIKKDTDNT

-485 NGLKFAAL
+485 NSLKFAAL

-528 GATIGVDKQANDD
+528 GATVGVDKQANDD
-541 VLWGTYFTYANAKIK
+541 VLWGAYFTYANAKIK

-600 TDGAYNSDYTSKFLG
+600 IDGAYNSDYTSKFLG

-711 FFTSIEANNKKK
+711 FFTSVEANNKKK

>member
-22 SAFAQEINLTESS
+22 SAFAQEINLTQSS

-100 NPAYVTNLNAT
+100 NPVYVTNLNAT

-130 NGDLT
+130 NGNLT
-135 MTSSGGEAIT
+135 MTSSGGGAIT

-152 GIILYNGAVEGK
+152 GIILYNGNGAVEGK

-183 ATYGNFVKVNGTA
+183 AAYGNFVKVNGTA
-196 NLKNSNFGL
+196 NLTNSNFGL

-215 NNVVM
+215 NNVVI

-232 ANNNAGALLLKFASD
+232 ANNNAGALLLKFAGD

-290 GGNKCLVDYKL
+290 GGNKCLV
-301 SVQNCGGNKCLV
+301 

-334 AIDKLLKNEFDFS
+334 TIDKLLKNEFDSS
-347 QDEEWTKAKEALEKQ
+347 QGEEWEQAKETLKKQQAEIQTMLE
-362 KTELEQL
+362 
-369 KQEAEKNGGKI
+369 EAKKNGGKI
-380 DDEKYIDLVNKNSN
+380 DDEKYIDLVNKNLN

-413 QLGSIGADLA
+413 QLGSKGADLA

-528 GATIGVDKQANDD
+528 GATVGVDKQANDD
-541 VLWGTYFTYANAKIK
+541 VLWGAYFTYANAKIK

-600 TDGAYNSDYTSKFLG
+600 IDGAYNSDYTSKFLG

-711 FFTSIEANNKKK
+711 FFTSVEANNKKK

>member
-22 SAFAQEINLTESS
+22 GAFAAEITFNS
-35 DVGNY
+35 DSDLNTH
-40 FEENGKDINLKNPDK
+40 FDINEKDNVATFKNEN
-55 YKGQDLN
+55 YKNQDLTFKIN
-62 IKMGV
+62 TFAF
-67 WDLPNDDYDSADYRL
+67 DDAPEDAKI
-82 NIDIGKN
+82 NIDLGN
-89 NTLSFTHNNGQ
+89 NSLTLENTRNSGGE
-100 NPAYVTNLNAT
+100 T
-111 AKEVKTTDIVLQA
+111 AALVRNFNVDAKDFKTTDIGLSYFNA
-124 FAPSVI
+124 GII
-130 NGDLT
+130 NANFT
-135 MTSSGGEAIT
+135 MV
-145 EDEKKGS
+145 GS
-152 GIILYNGAVEGK
+152 GEDFDLDNIDKNKASSLLIFNGSKENTNDTV
-164 SANGSLTIN
+164 NGSLTVN
-173 GNFTADKTLF
+173 GDFS
-183 ATYGNFVKVNGTA
+183 ATNSAIVSMKSDTFKVNGTA
-196 NLKNSNFGL
+196 TIEKSGLGFLSQSYSNLDVNDFIAL
-205 MKRSYTDLEA
+205 R
-215 NNVVM
+215 
-220 VQAKDFNENILK
+220 AKDIKTDKLNDET
-232 ANNNAGALLLKFASD
+232 NAGALILKSASSYIDESLLNGDGYAASL
-247 YISTDVQGKDPLEA
+247 DVTA
-261 GTIIDIS
+261 
-268 DEDKYGD
+268 EDNKYG
-275 GEKGLV
+275 GVFV
-281 DYKLSVQNC
+281 DYKLSLKNC
-290 GGNKCLVDYKL
+290 GGD
-301 SVQNCGGNKCLV
+301 KCLV
-313 INGGATAAAKDKLV
+313 INGGATAAAKKLTN
-327 QLQVDID
+327 QIAVDLEAITRIID
-334 AIDKLLKNEFDFS
+334 GLDNE
-347 QDEEWTKAKEALEKQ
+347 QAKEALQEQ

-528 GATIGVDKQANDD
+528 GATVGVDKQANDD

-567 QLGMYSTINVAP
+567 QLGMYSTINIAP

-600 TDGAYNSDYTSKFLG
+600 IDGAYNSDYTSKFLG

-711 FFTSIEANNKKK
+711 FFTSVEANNKKK

>member
-22 SAFAQEINLTESS
+22 SAFAQEINLTQSS
-35 DVGNY
+35 DIGNY

-89 NTLSFTHNNGQ
+89 NTLSFTHNNDQ
-100 NPAYVTNLNAT
+100 NPVYVTNLNAT

-124 FAPSVI
+124 SAPSVI
-130 NGDLT
+130 NGNLT
-135 MTSSGGEAIT
+135 MTSSGGGAIT

-152 GIILYNGAVEGK
+152 GIILYNGNGAVEGK

-173 GNFTADKTLF
+173 GNFAADKTLF
-183 ATYGNFVKVNGTA
+183 AAYGNFVKVNGTA
-196 NLKNSNFGL
+196 NLTNSNFGL

-215 NNVVM
+215 NNVVI

-232 ANNNAGALLLKFASD
+232 ANNNAGALLLKFAGD

-290 GGNKCLVDYKL
+290 GGNKCLV
-301 SVQNCGGNKCLV
+301 
-313 INGGATAAAKDKLV
+313 INGGATAAAKDKLT

-334 AIDKLLKNEFDFS
+334 TIDKLLKNEFDSS
-347 QDEEWTKAKEALEKQ
+347 QGEEWEQAKETLQEQKTKLEKLQ
-362 KTELEQL
+362 
-369 KQEAEKNGGKI
+369 QEAMQNGGKI
-380 DDEKYIDLVNKNSN
+380 DDEKYIDLVNKNLN

-528 GATIGVDKQANDD
+528 GATVGVDKQANDD
-541 VLWGTYFTYANAKIK
+541 VLWGAYFTYANAKIK

-567 QLGMYSTINVAP
+567 QLGMYSTINIAP

-600 TDGAYNSDYTSKFLG
+600 IDGAYNSDYTSKFLG

-711 FFTSIEANNKKK
+711 FFTSVEANNKKK

>member
-22 SAFAQEINLTESS
+22 SAFAQEINLTQSS

-67 WDLPNDDYDSADYRL
+67 WDLPNDDYDSDDYRL

-100 NPAYVTNLNAT
+100 NPVYVTNLNAT

-130 NGDLT
+130 NGNLT
-135 MTSSGGEAIT
+135 MTSSGAETIT

-173 GNFTADKTLF
+173 GNFAADKTLF
-183 ATYGNFVKVNGTA
+183 AAYGNFVKVNGTA
-196 NLKNSNFGL
+196 NLTNSNFGL

-215 NNVVM
+215 NNVVI

-232 ANNNAGALLLKFASD
+232 ANNNAGALLLKFAGD

-290 GGNKCLVDYKL
+290 GGNKCLV
-301 SVQNCGGNKCLV
+301 
-313 INGGATAAAKDKLV
+313 INGGATAAAKDKLT

-334 AIDKLLKNEFDFS
+334 TIDKLLKNEFDSS
-347 QDEEWTKAKEALEKQ
+347 QGEEWEQAKETLKKQQAEIQTMLE
-362 KTELEQL
+362 
-369 KQEAEKNGGKI
+369 EAKKNGGKI
-380 DDEKYIDLVNKNSN
+380 DDEKYIDLVNKNLN

-528 GATIGVDKQANDD
+528 GATVGVDKQANDD
-541 VLWGTYFTYANAKIK
+541 VLWGAYFTYANAKIK

-600 TDGAYNSDYTSKFLG
+600 IDGAYNSDYTSKFLG

-711 FFTSIEANNKKK
+711 FFTSVEANNKKK

>member
-22 SAFAQEINLTESS
+22 SAFAQEINLTQSS

-89 NTLSFTHNNGQ
+89 NTLSFTHNNDQ
-100 NPAYVTNLNAT
+100 NPVYVTNLNAT

-130 NGDLT
+130 NGNLT
-135 MTSSGGEAIT
+135 MTSSGGGAIT

-152 GIILYNGAVEGK
+152 GIILYNGNGAVEGK

-173 GNFTADKTLF
+173 GNFAADKTLF
-183 ATYGNFVKVNGTA
+183 AAYGNFVKVNGTA
-196 NLKNSNFGL
+196 NLTNSNFGL

-215 NNVVM
+215 NNVVI

-232 ANNNAGALLLKFASD
+232 ANNNAGALLLKFAGD

-290 GGNKCLVDYKL
+290 GGNKCLV
-301 SVQNCGGNKCLV
+301 

-334 AIDKLLKNEFDFS
+334 TIDKLLKNEFDSS
-347 QDEEWTKAKEALEKQ
+347 QGEEWEQAKETLKKQQAEIQTMLE
-362 KTELEQL
+362 
-369 KQEAEKNGGKI
+369 EAEKNGGKI

-429 LALDIKKDTDNT
+429 LALQIKKDTDNT

-528 GATIGVDKQANDD
+528 GATVGVDKQANDD

-567 QLGMYSTINVAP
+567 QLGMYSTINIAP

-600 TDGAYNSDYTSKFLG
+600 IDGAYNSDYTSKFLG

-711 FFTSIEANNKKK
+711 FFTSVEANNKKK

>member
-22 SAFAQEINLTESS
+22 GAFAAEITFNS
-35 DVGNY
+35 DSDLNTH
-40 FEENGKDINLKNPDK
+40 FDINEKDNVATFKNEN
-55 YKGQDLN
+55 YKNQDLTFKIN
-62 IKMGV
+62 T
-67 WDLPNDDYDSADYRL
+67 LAFDDAPEDAKI
-82 NIDIGKN
+82 NIDLGN
-89 NTLSFTHNNGQ
+89 NSLTLENTRNSSGE
-100 NPAYVTNLNAT
+100 T
-111 AKEVKTTDIVLQA
+111 AALVRNFNVDAKDFKTTDIGLSYFNA
-124 FAPSVI
+124 GII
-130 NGDLT
+130 NANFT
-135 MTSSGGEAIT
+135 MV
-145 EDEKKGS
+145 GS
-152 GIILYNGAVEGK
+152 GEDFDLDNIDKNKASSLLIFNGSRENTNDTV
-164 SANGSLTIN
+164 NGSLTVN
-173 GNFTADKTLF
+173 GDFS
-183 ATYGNFVKVNGTA
+183 ATNSAIVSMKSDTFKVNGTA
-196 NLKNSNFGL
+196 TLKEAGLGFLSQSYSNLDVNDFIAL
-205 MKRSYTDLEA
+205 R
-215 NNVVM
+215 
-220 VQAKDFNENILK
+220 AKDIKTDKLNDET
-232 ANNNAGALLLKFASD
+232 NAGALILKSASSYIDESLLNGDDYVASL
-247 YISTDVQGKDPLEA
+247 DVTA
-261 GTIIDIS
+261 
-268 DEDKYGD
+268 EDNKYG
-275 GEKGLV
+275 GVFV
-281 DYKLSVQNC
+281 DYKLSLKNC
-290 GGNKCLVDYKL
+290 GGD
-301 SVQNCGGNKCLV
+301 KCLV
-313 INGGATAAAKDKLV
+313 INGGATAAAKKLTN
-327 QLQVDID
+327 QIAVDLEAITRIID
-334 AIDKLLKNEFDFS
+334 GLDNE
-347 QDEEWTKAKEALEKQ
+347 QAKEALQEQ

-528 GATIGVDKQANDD
+528 GATVGVDKQANDD
-541 VLWGTYFTYANAKIK
+541 VLWGAYFTYANAKIK

-600 TDGAYNSDYTSKFLG
+600 IDGAYNSDYTSKFLG

-711 FFTSIEANNKKK
+711 FFTSVEANNKKK

>member
-22 SAFAQEINLTESS
+22 GAFAAEITFNS
-35 DVGNY
+35 DSDLNTH
-40 FEENGKDINLKNPDK
+40 FDINEKDNVATFKNEN
-55 YKGQDLN
+55 YKNQDLTFKIN
-62 IKMGV
+62 TLAFEDAHEDAKI
-67 WDLPNDDYDSADYRL
+67 
-82 NIDIGKN
+82 NIDLGN
-89 NTLSFTHNNGQ
+89 NSLTLENTRNSGGE
-100 NPAYVTNLNAT
+100 T
-111 AKEVKTTDIVLQA
+111 AALVRNFNVDAKDFKTTDIGLSYFNA
-124 FAPSVI
+124 
-130 NGDLT
+130 
-135 MTSSGGEAIT
+135 
-145 EDEKKGS
+145 
-152 GIILYNGAVEGK
+152 GIINANFTMVGSDEDFDLDNIDKNKASSLLIFNGSRENTNDTV
-164 SANGSLTIN
+164 NGSLTVN
-173 GNFTADKTLF
+173 GDFS
-183 ATYGNFVKVNGTA
+183 ATNSAIVSMKSDTFKVNGTA
-196 NLKNSNFGL
+196 TIEKSGLGFLSQSYSNLDVNDFIAL
-205 MKRSYTDLEA
+205 R
-215 NNVVM
+215 
-220 VQAKDFNENILK
+220 AKDIKTDKLNDK
-232 ANNNAGALLLKFASD
+232 TNAGALILKTASSYINENLLNGDDSIA
-247 YISTDVQGKDPLEA
+247 YLDV
-261 GTIIDIS
+261 T
-268 DEDKYGD
+268 DEDNQYG
-275 GEKGLV
+275 GVFV
-281 DYKLSVQNC
+281 DYKLSLKNC
-290 GGNKCLVDYKL
+290 GGD
-301 SVQNCGGNKCLV
+301 KCLV
-313 INGGATAAAKDKLV
+313 INGGATAAAKKLTN
-327 QLQVDID
+327 QIAVDLEAITRIID
-334 AIDKLLKNEFDFS
+334 DLDNE
-347 QDEEWTKAKEALEKQ
+347 QAKEALEKQ
-362 KTELEQL
+362 KTELKQL

-528 GATIGVDKQANDD
+528 GATVGVDKQANDD
-541 VLWGTYFTYANAKIK
+541 VLWGVYFTYANAKIK

-567 QLGMYSTINVAP
+567 QLGMYSTINIAP

-600 TDGAYNSDYTSKFLG
+600 IDGAYNSDYTSKFLG
-615 LSANAGRVFDFSDNT
+615 LSANAGRVFDLSDNT

-711 FFTSIEANNKKK
+711 FFTSVEANNKKK

>member
-22 SAFAQEINLTESS
+22 SAFAQEINLTQSS

-89 NTLSFTHNNGQ
+89 NTLSFTHDNDQ
-100 NPAYVTNLNAT
+100 NPVYVTNLNAT

-124 FAPSVI
+124 SAPSVI
-130 NGDLT
+130 NGNLT
-135 MTSSGGEAIT
+135 MTSSGAETIT

-152 GIILYNGAVEGK
+152 GIILYNGNGAVEGK

-183 ATYGNFVKVNGTA
+183 AAYGNFVKVNGTA
-196 NLKNSNFGL
+196 NLTNSNFGL

-215 NNVVM
+215 NNVVI

-232 ANNNAGALLLKFASD
+232 ANNNAGALLLKFAGD

-261 GTIIDIS
+261 ATIIDIS

-275 GEKGLV
+275 GEKG
-281 DYKLSVQNC
+281 
-290 GGNKCLVDYKL
+290 LVDYKL

-334 AIDKLLKNEFDFS
+334 TIDKLLKNEIDSS
-347 QDEEWTKAKEALEKQ
+347 QGEEWEQAKEALQEQ
-362 KTELEQL
+362 KTKLEKLQ
-369 KQEAEKNGGKI
+369 QEAMQNGGKI
-380 DDEKYIDLVNKNSN
+380 DDEKYIDLVNKNLN

-528 GATIGVDKQANDD
+528 GATVGVDKQANDD
-541 VLWGTYFTYANAKIK
+541 VLWGAYFTYANAKIK

-600 TDGAYNSDYTSKFLG
+600 IDGAYNSDYTSKFLG

-711 FFTSIEANNKKK
+711 FFTSVEANNKKK

>member
-22 SAFAQEINLTESS
+22 SAFAQEINLTQSS
-35 DVGNY
+35 DIGNY

-89 NTLSFTHNNGQ
+89 NTLSFTHNNDQ
-100 NPAYVTNLNAT
+100 NPVYVTNLNAT

-130 NGDLT
+130 NGNLT
-135 MTSSGGEAIT
+135 MTSSGGGAIT

-152 GIILYNGAVEGK
+152 GIILYNGNGAVEGK

-173 GNFTADKTLF
+173 GNFAADKTLF
-183 ATYGNFVKVNGTA
+183 AAYGNFVKVNGTA
-196 NLKNSNFGL
+196 NLTNSNFGL

-215 NNVVM
+215 NNVVI

-232 ANNNAGALLLKFASD
+232 ANNNAGALLLKFAGD

-290 GGNKCLVDYKL
+290 GGNKCLV
-301 SVQNCGGNKCLV
+301 
-313 INGGATAAAKDKLV
+313 INGGATAAAKDKLT

-334 AIDKLLKNEFDFS
+334 TIDKLLKNEFDSS
-347 QDEEWTKAKEALEKQ
+347 QGEEWEQAKETLKKQQAEIQTMLE
-362 KTELEQL
+362 
-369 KQEAEKNGGKI
+369 EAKKNGGKI
-380 DDEKYIDLVNKNSN
+380 DDEKYIDLVNKNLN

-528 GATIGVDKQANDD
+528 GATVGVDKQANDD
-541 VLWGTYFTYANAKIK
+541 VLWGAYFTYANAKIK

-600 TDGAYNSDYTSKFLG
+600 IDGAYNSDYTSKFLG

-711 FFTSIEANNKKK
+711 FFTSVEANNKKK

>member
-1 MKKNASSKILLSLGV
+1 MLSLGV

-22 SAFAQEINLTESS
+22 SAFAAEITFNS
-35 DVGNY
+35 DSDLNTH
-40 FEENGKDINLKNPDK
+40 FDINEKDNVATFKNEN
-55 YKGQDLN
+55 YKNQDLTFKIN
-62 IKMGV
+62 T
-67 WDLPNDDYDSADYRL
+67 LAFDDAPEDAKI
-82 NIDIGKN
+82 NIDLGN
-89 NTLSFTHNNGQ
+89 NSLTLENTRNSGGE
-100 NPAYVTNLNAT
+100 T
-111 AKEVKTTDIVLQA
+111 AALVRNFNVDAKDFKTTDIGLSYFNA
-124 FAPSVI
+124 GII
-130 NGDLT
+130 NANFT
-135 MTSSGGEAIT
+135 MV
-145 EDEKKGS
+145 GS
-152 GIILYNGAVEGK
+152 GEDFDLDNIIDKNKASSLLIFNGSRENTNDTV
-164 SANGSLTIN
+164 NGSLTVN
-173 GNFTADKTLF
+173 GDFS
-183 ATYGNFVKVNGTA
+183 ATNSAIVSMKSDTFKVNGTA
-196 NLKNSNFGL
+196 TIEKSGLRFLSQSYSNLDVNDFIAL
-205 MKRSYTDLEA
+205 R
-215 NNVVM
+215 
-220 VQAKDFNENILK
+220 AKDIKTDKLNDET
-232 ANNNAGALLLKFASD
+232 NAGALILKTASSYIDESLLNDDDYVASL
-247 YISTDVQGKDPLEA
+247 DVTA
-261 GTIIDIS
+261 
-268 DEDKYGD
+268 EDNKYG
-275 GEKGLV
+275 GVFV
-281 DYKLSVQNC
+281 DYKLSLKNC
-290 GGNKCLVDYKL
+290 GGD
-301 SVQNCGGNKCLV
+301 KCLV

-334 AIDKLLKNEFDFS
+334 TIDKLLKNEFDSS
-347 QDEEWTKAKEALEKQ
+347 QGEEWEQAKETLKKQQAEIQTMLE
-362 KTELEQL
+362 
-369 KQEAEKNGGKI
+369 EAKKNGGKI

-528 GATIGVDKQANDD
+528 GATVGVDKQANDN
-541 VLWGTYFTYANAKIK
+541 VLWGAYFTYANAKIK

-567 QLGMYSTINVAP
+567 QLGMYSTINIAP

-600 TDGAYNSDYTSKFLG
+600 IDGAYNSDYTSKFLG

-711 FFTSIEANNKKK
+711 FFTSVEANNKKK

>member
-22 SAFAQEINLTESS
+22 GAFAAEITFNS
-35 DVGNY
+35 DSDLNTH
-40 FEENGKDINLKNPDK
+40 FDINEKDNVATFKNEN
-55 YKGQDLN
+55 YKNQDLTFKIN
-62 IKMGV
+62 T
-67 WDLPNDDYDSADYRL
+67 LAFDDAPEDAKI
-82 NIDIGKN
+82 NIDLGN
-89 NTLSFTHNNGQ
+89 NSLTLENTRNSSGE
-100 NPAYVTNLNAT
+100 T
-111 AKEVKTTDIVLQA
+111 AALVRNFNVDAKDFKTTDIGLSYFNA
-124 FAPSVI
+124 GII
-130 NGDLT
+130 NANFT
-135 MTSSGGEAIT
+135 MV
-145 EDEKKGS
+145 GS
-152 GIILYNGAVEGK
+152 GEDFDLDNIDKNKASSLLIFNGSRENTNDTV
-164 SANGSLTIN
+164 NGSLTVN
-173 GNFTADKTLF
+173 GDFS
-183 ATYGNFVKVNGTA
+183 ATNSAIVSMKSDTFKVNGTA
-196 NLKNSNFGL
+196 TLKEAGLGFLSQSYSNLDVNDFIAL
-205 MKRSYTDLEA
+205 R
-215 NNVVM
+215 
-220 VQAKDFNENILK
+220 AKDIKTDKLNDET
-232 ANNNAGALLLKFASD
+232 NAGALILKSASSYIDESLLNGDDYVASL
-247 YISTDVQGKDPLEA
+247 DVTA
-261 GTIIDIS
+261 
-268 DEDKYGD
+268 EDNKYG
-275 GEKGLV
+275 GVFV
-281 DYKLSVQNC
+281 DYKLSLKNC
-290 GGNKCLVDYKL
+290 GGD
-301 SVQNCGGNKCLV
+301 KCLV
-313 INGGATAAAKDKLV
+313 INGGATAAAKKLTN
-327 QLQVDID
+327 QIAVDLEAITRIID
-334 AIDKLLKNEFDFS
+334 GLDNE
-347 QDEEWTKAKEALEKQ
+347 QAKEALQEQ

-380 DDEKYIDLVNKNSN
+380 DDEKYIDLVNKNLN

-528 GATIGVDKQANDD
+528 GATVGVDKQANDD
-541 VLWGTYFTYANAKIK
+541 VLWGAYFTYANAKIK

-600 TDGAYNSDYTSKFLG
+600 IDGAYNSDYTSKFLG

-711 FFTSIEANNKKK
+711 FFTSVEANNKKK

>member
-22 SAFAQEINLTESS
+22 SAFAQEINLTQSS

-55 YKGQDLN
+55 YKGQDLS

-67 WDLPNDDYDSADYRL
+67 WDLPNDDYDSDDYRL

-100 NPAYVTNLNAT
+100 NPVYVTNLNAT

-130 NGDLT
+130 NGNLT
-135 MTSSGGEAIT
+135 MTSSGAETIT
-145 EDEKKGS
+145 EDEQKGS
-152 GIILYNGAVEGK
+152 GIILYNGVEGK

-196 NLKNSNFGL
+196 NLTNSNFGL

-215 NNVVM
+215 NNVVI

-232 ANNNAGALLLKFASD
+232 ANNNAGALLLKFAGD

-261 GTIIDIS
+261 ATIIDIS

-275 GEKGLV
+275 GEKG
-281 DYKLSVQNC
+281 
-290 GGNKCLVDYKL
+290 LVDYKL

-334 AIDKLLKNEFDFS
+334 TIDKLLKNEFDSS
-347 QDEEWTKAKEALEKQ
+347 QGEEWEQAKETLQEQ
-362 KTELEQL
+362 KTEFEKLQ
-369 KQEAEKNGGKI
+369 QEAMQNGGKI
-380 DDEKYIDLVNKNSN
+380 DDEKYIDLVNKNLN

-528 GATIGVDKQANDD
+528 GATVGVDKQANDD
-541 VLWGTYFTYANAKIK
+541 VLWGAYFTYANAKIK

-600 TDGAYNSDYTSKFLG
+600 IDGAYNSDYTSKFLG

-711 FFTSIEANNKKK
+711 FFTSVEANNKKK

>member
-22 SAFAQEINLTESS
+22 GAFAAEITFNS
-35 DVGNY
+35 DSDLNTH
-40 FEENGKDINLKNPDK
+40 FDINEKDNVATFKNEN
-55 YKGQDLN
+55 YKNQDLTFKIN
-62 IKMGV
+62 T
-67 WDLPNDDYDSADYRL
+67 LAFDDAPEDAKI
-82 NIDIGKN
+82 NIDLGN
-89 NTLSFTHNNGQ
+89 NSLTLENTRNSGGE
-100 NPAYVTNLNAT
+100 T
-111 AKEVKTTDIVLQA
+111 AALVRNFNVDAKDFKTTDIGLSYFNA
-124 FAPSVI
+124 GII
-130 NGDLT
+130 NANFT
-135 MTSSGGEAIT
+135 MV
-145 EDEKKGS
+145 GS
-152 GIILYNGAVEGK
+152 GEDFDLDNIDKNKASSLLIFNGSRENTNDTV
-164 SANGSLTIN
+164 NGSLTVN
-173 GNFTADKTLF
+173 GDFS
-183 ATYGNFVKVNGTA
+183 ATNSAIVSMKSDTFKVNGTA
-196 NLKNSNFGL
+196 TIEKSGLGFLSQSYSNLDVNDFIAL
-205 MKRSYTDLEA
+205 R
-215 NNVVM
+215 
-220 VQAKDFNENILK
+220 AKDIKTDKLNDET
-232 ANNNAGALLLKFASD
+232 NAGALILKSASSYIDESLLNDDDYVASL
-247 YISTDVQGKDPLEA
+247 DVTA
-261 GTIIDIS
+261 
-268 DEDKYGD
+268 EDNKYG
-275 GEKGLV
+275 GVFV
-281 DYKLSVQNC
+281 DYKLSLKNC
-290 GGNKCLVDYKL
+290 GGD
-301 SVQNCGGNKCLV
+301 KCLV
-313 INGGATAAAKDKLV
+313 INGGATAAAKKLTN
-327 QLQVDID
+327 QIAVDLEAITRIID
-334 AIDKLLKNEFDFS
+334 GLDNE
-347 QDEEWTKAKEALEKQ
+347 QAKEALQEQ
-362 KTELEQL
+362 KTELEKLQ
-369 KQEAEKNGGKI
+369 QEAMQNGGKI

-429 LALDIKKDTDNT
+429 LALQIKKDTDNT

-528 GATIGVDKQANDD
+528 GATVGVDKQANDD
-541 VLWGTYFTYANAKIK
+541 VLWGAYFTYANAKIK

-600 TDGAYNSDYTSKFLG
+600 IDGAYNSDYTSKFLG

-657 DIDSMK
+657 DIDSIK

-711 FFTSIEANNKKK
+711 FFTSVEANNKKK